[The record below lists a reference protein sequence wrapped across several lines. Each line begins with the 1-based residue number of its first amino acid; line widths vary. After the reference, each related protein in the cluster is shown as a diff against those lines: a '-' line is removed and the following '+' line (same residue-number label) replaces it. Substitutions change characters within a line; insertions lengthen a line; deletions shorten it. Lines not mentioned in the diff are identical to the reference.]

1 MRKIIYID
9 LDNTLADYVGMAKEM
24 EITLEDAKHTEG
36 FFRRLKPMPYATTSP
51 RLVIEELYKIIS
63 IQRHVTEKQE
73 VDSI

>member
-9 LDNTLADYVGMAKEM
+9 LDNTLGDYVGMAKEWKLHWK
-24 EITLEDAKHTEG
+24 TQSTQKVFSEG
-36 FFRRLKPMPYATTSP
+36 IKPMPYATTSP

>member
-51 RLVIEELYKIIS
+51 RLEENKGVNSQATRL
-63 IQRHVTEKQE
+63 RL
-73 VDSI
+73 